1 MVAHPAEPPTS
12 AIYVPAS
19 AAMRTPPRVFCSRS
33 RRPNSAVSPDMVV
46 RQLHVA
52 DLCGEHPCV
61 LWPLPSRVHDYSQ
74 PPREAIGRQWSLLI
88 SGPPEPHDTPAV
100 LALDKAVGS
109 AAQCVE
115 PDRQGFLRD

>member
-1 MVAHPAEPPTS
+1 
-12 AIYVPAS
+12 
-19 AAMRTPPRVFCSRS
+19 
-33 RRPNSAVSPDMVV
+33 MVV

-61 LWPLPSRVHDYSQ
+61 LWPLPSRVHDYSR

-109 AAQCVE
+109 AAQCGE
-115 PDRQGFLRD
+115 PDRQGVLGDCHHGVGKVAGQRGAGVVADLGRGHGGG